1 MIDPLSD
8 LLTRIRNGYA
18 AKKTTITIPFSKQK
32 QAVVKVLVDNK
43 YAKSFEEIEIDG
55 HKQLQI
61 TLNYIGKQPAISV
74 IDRISTP
81 GRRVYSPAS
90 GIKSVLSG
98 HGIRIISTSQGVMT
112 DTDAKAKNLGGEVI
126 CKVW

>member
-18 AKKTTITIPFSKQK
+18 AKKTTVLIPFSKQK
-32 QAVVKVLVDNK
+32 QAVVKVLVENQ
-43 YAKSFEEIEIDG
+43 YLKSTEEIEIDG
-55 HKQLQI
+55 QKQIQM

-81 GRRVYSPAS
+81 GRRVYSPSSA
-90 GIKSVLSG
+90 IKSVLSG

-112 DTDAKAKNLGGEVI
+112 DTQAKSKNLGGEVI